1 MKRSAVGGVLALAV
15 AAGTA
20 NAAFF
25 SFASDRNPDGPTF
38 SGNTSRST
46 IIRDGRPFDADN
58 QITITFLVDRDE
70 DGPGAPEAIE
80 SRVEFEGDIGSYLL
94 LNRGARFLH
103 TWDFEGG
110 FRIIEQATNQ
120 TIFQASFGAALVTS
134 LSEARTT
141 MGISATIEN
150 NIDADPSL
158 TFTTAGR
165 LADIDVSQS
174 KSFAFTLTNLRQQ
187 ANNQRVPVVQSNF
200 GGEGPWVSEGSFSAR
215 AIPTP
220 GALALAGMGLLVAGR
235 RRR

>member
-1 MKRSAVGGVLALAV
+1 VKRSAFGAVLALAV
-15 AAGTA
+15 AAGSA

-80 SRVEFEGDIGSYLL
+80 SRLEFEGDIGAYLL
-94 LNRGARFLH
+94 LNRGSRFLH

-110 FRIIEQATNQ
+110 FRVIEQATNQ
-120 TIFQASFGAALVTS
+120 TIFQASFGAALLTS
-134 LSEARTT
+134 LSESRSN
-141 MGISATIEN
+141 MGVSATIEN
-150 NIDADPSL
+150 NVDADPSL
-158 TFTTAGR
+158 TFTTGGR
-165 LADIDVSQS
+165 LADLDVSQS
-174 KSFAFTLTNLRQQ
+174 QSFAFTLTNLRQQ
-187 ANNQRVPVVQSNF
+187 GNALRVPVVQNNF
-200 GGEGPWVSEGSFSAR
+200 GGDGPWISEGSFSAR

-220 GALALAGMGLLVAGR
+220 GALALAGMGVLVAGR

>member
-1 MKRSAVGGVLALAV
+1 MKRNTVGAVLALAV
-15 AAGTA
+15 AAGSA

-38 SGNTSRST
+38 AGNTSRST
-46 IIRDGRPFDADN
+46 LIRDGRPFDGNN
-58 QITITFLVDRDE
+58 QVTISFLVDRDE

-80 SRVEFEGDIGSYLL
+80 ARLEFEGDVGGYLL
-94 LNRGARFLH
+94 LNRTSRFLH
-103 TWDFEGG
+103 TWDFNGG
-110 FRIIEQATNQ
+110 FRVVEQATNQ

-134 LSEARTT
+134 LSESRTL
-141 MGISATIEN
+141 MGVSATIEN

-158 TFTTAGR
+158 SFTTAGR

-187 ANNQRVPVVQSNF
+187 GNALRVPVVQSNF
-200 GGEGPWVSEGSFSAR
+200 GGEGPWISEGSFSAR

-220 GALALAGMGLLVAGR
+220 GALALAGMGMLVAGR